1 MTAGP
6 EIPEAANSKLEDT
19 PMLFAPNTRRAA
31 ILNYLLF
38 SLSLTAGLL
47 CAAPNAAAQTSLTVN
62 VPFAFS
68 ANNQHLPAGSYQIQR
83 LSEFFLSIRN
93 AKTASTIV
101 VMIRPEQGRLLESHS
116 RLVFNRD
123 GNQNYLTQVWASGT
137 NRYSKLTSQHRQDQE
152 LRTQIHSAPST
163 VEVAAK

>member
-62 VPFAFS
+62 VPFA
-68 ANNQHLPAGSYQIQR
+68 
-83 LSEFFLSIRN
+83 
-93 AKTASTIV
+93 
-101 VMIRPEQGRLLESHS
+101 GRLLPNPAAVGVF
-116 RLVFNRD
+116 LVDPQRQD
-123 GNQNYLTQVWASGT
+123 GKHNCGDDSSGT
-137 NRYSKLTSQHRQDQE
+137 GT
-152 LRTQIHSAPST
+152 PS
-163 VEVAAK
+163 